1 MSETLLS
8 WAIERNAAGMSD
20 QQISDFIFE
29 NTKIR
34 IELQLIR
41 KWRRGDEFI
50 QERILQDALAYTFG
64 YDRYSHMLIPDSRV
78 AMSVM
83 IVGEDLGISAEQ
95 LRVIRLKA
103 KIKQQLADH
112 MRLAIDLM
120 GNEASAIGVAIEFWT
135 GYMTKP
141 HPIVCIKSKLNNSSK
156 EKLENDRK

>member
-83 IVGEDLGISAEQ
+83 IVGEDL
-95 LRVIRLKA
+95 V
-103 KIKQQLADH
+103 
-112 MRLAIDLM
+112 
-120 GNEASAIGVAIEFWT
+120 
-135 GYMTKP
+135 
-141 HPIVCIKSKLNNSSK
+141 
-156 EKLENDRK
+156 